1 MARFVGL
8 PDVPIGV
15 DAWQAQ
21 ILDGLKQNVELL
33 TGGRGEADRASQAI
47 TKGDLEL
54 RPLPESTVS
63 LSARLTAQGA
73 GFEIEGQKLVS
84 LDDYAKLLND
94 FNQLLADFQSL
105 AVEVEQLNRYVNILV
120 QQLKR

>member
-8 PDVPIGV
+8 PDVPTGV

-21 ILDGLKQNVELL
+21 ILDGLKINVELL
-33 TGGRGEADRASQAI
+33 TGGRGEGDRASQAI
-47 TKGDLEL
+47 TKGDIEL
-54 RPLPESTVS
+54 LPPSEPTISR
-63 LSARLTAQGA
+63 SARLTAQGA
-73 GFEIEGQKLVS
+73 GFEVQGQKLVS
-84 LDDYAKLLND
+84 LDDYVKLLGD
-94 FNQLLADFQSL
+94 FNRLLADFQSL